1 MLDNDTMGELLRSPA
16 LKSDAVHLN
25 GEGYRALAER
35 LHRLLQARG
44 AL

>member
-1 MLDNDTMGELLRSPA
+1 MLDNDSLGELLRTPG

-25 GEGYRALAER
+25 AQGYGALAER